1 LIHYLKLLLLLFFTL
16 IQSAS
21 FYSQNDTLNSEIYDS
36 IDGIFLPDHEVI
48 TSNKEYLKKWRRT
61 KYFVQSVYDYA
72 VISSAM
78 LNAFEDTLTQ
88 IPSTRKK
95 SKYLSKANKLLKKEF
110 GNEIKNMSITR
121 GNYLM
126 KLIYRNTGLT
136 TYEIIKKYRGSGTA
150 FWFQALCVVNGQNL
164 KQVYNPSEEDA
175 LIEKA
180 VELIELGKLTYLK
193 RAPITDEAKK
203 ALKKEQ
209 KKKKRILKRKKRKKT
224 N

>member
-1 LIHYLKLLLLLFFTL
+1 MKYPLNLLLTLFFMA
-16 IQSAS
+16 IQSS
-21 FYSQNDTLNSEIYDS
+21 FLNAQNDSLNSAFQDS
-36 IDGIFLPDHEVI
+36 IDGVFLPDHEVV

-78 LNAFEDTLTQ
+78 LNAFEDTLAQFT
-88 IPSTRKK
+88 SNRKR
-95 SKYLSKANKLLKKEF
+95 SRYLTKANKLLKKEF

-126 KLIYRNTGLT
+126 KLIHRNTDLT

-150 FWFQALCVVNGQNL
+150 FWFQALCVVNGQSL
-164 KQVYNPSEEDA
+164 KQVYNPNEEDA

-180 VELIELGKLTYLK
+180 VMLIESGKLNYLK
-193 RAPITDEAKK
+193 RVPITDEAKK
-203 ALKKEQ
+203 ALKKEL
-209 KKKKRILKRKKRKKT
+209 KKKKRDKRRSKRKKI

>member
-1 LIHYLKLLLLLFFTL
+1 MKYPLNLLLTLFFMA
-16 IQSAS
+16 IQSS
-21 FYSQNDTLNSEIYDS
+21 FLNAQNDSLKSAFQDS
-36 IDGIFLPDHEVI
+36 IDGVFLPDHEVV

-78 LNAFEDTLTQ
+78 LNAFEDTLAQFT
-88 IPSTRKK
+88 SNRKR
-95 SKYLSKANKLLKKEF
+95 SRYLTKANKLLKKEF

-126 KLIYRNTGLT
+126 KLIHRNTDLT

-150 FWFQALCVVNGQNL
+150 FWFQALCVVNGQSL
-164 KQVYNPSEEDA
+164 KQVYNPNEEDA

-180 VELIELGKLTYLK
+180 VMLIESGKLNYLK
-193 RAPITDEAKK
+193 RVPITDEAKK
-203 ALKKEQ
+203 ALKKEL
-209 KKKKRILKRKKRKKT
+209 KKKKRDKRRSKRKKI

>member
-1 LIHYLKLLLLLFFTL
+1 MKQPFNLLLTLFFIV
-16 IQSAS
+16 IQNVFLNA
-21 FYSQNDTLNSEIYDS
+21 QNDNLNSDFQDS
-36 IDGIFLPDHEVI
+36 IDGVFLPDHEVV

-78 LNAFEDTLTQ
+78 LNAFEDTLAQFT
-88 IPSTRKK
+88 TNRKR
-95 SKYLSKANKLLKKEF
+95 SRYLSKANKLLKKEF
-110 GNEIKNMSITR
+110 GNEIRNMSITR

-126 KLIYRNTGLT
+126 KLIHRNTELT

-150 FWFQALCVVNGQNL
+150 FWFQALCVVNGQSL
-164 KQVYNPSEEDA
+164 KQVYNPNEEDA

-180 VELIELGKLTYLK
+180 VMLIESGKLNYLK
-193 RAPITDEAKK
+193 RVPVTDEAKK
-203 ALKKEQ
+203 ALKKEL
-209 KKKKRILKRKKRKKT
+209 KKKKREKKRRKRKEI

>member
-1 LIHYLKLLLLLFFTL
+1 MKYPLNLLIILFFIA
-16 IQSAS
+16 IQSS
-21 FYSQNDTLNSEIYDS
+21 FLNAQNDSLNSAFQDS
-36 IDGIFLPDHEVI
+36 IDGVFLPDHEVV

-78 LNAFEDTLTQ
+78 LNAFEDTLAQFT
-88 IPSTRKK
+88 SNRKR
-95 SKYLSKANKLLKKEF
+95 SRYLTKANKLLKKEF

-126 KLIYRNTGLT
+126 KLIHRNTDLT

-150 FWFQALCVVNGQNL
+150 FWFQALCIVNGQSL
-164 KQVYNPSEEDA
+164 KQVYNPNEEDA

-180 VELIELGKLTYLK
+180 VMLIESGKLNYLK
-193 RAPITDEAKK
+193 RVPITDEAKK
-203 ALKKEQ
+203 ALKKEL
-209 KKKKRILKRKKRKKT
+209 KKKKRDKRRSKRKKI